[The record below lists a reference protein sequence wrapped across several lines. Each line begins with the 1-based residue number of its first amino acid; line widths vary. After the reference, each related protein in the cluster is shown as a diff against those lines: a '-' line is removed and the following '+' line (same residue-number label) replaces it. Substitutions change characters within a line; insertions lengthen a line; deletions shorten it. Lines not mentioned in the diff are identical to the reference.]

1 MKPKKL
7 RFPFPN
13 KKENPISEKIKLTE
27 KKRFTEK
34 LSRKNLTNSKQKISP
49 LTFL

>member
-27 KKRFTEK
+27 KKTVY
-34 LSRKNLTNSKQKISP
+34 RKIKQKK
-49 LTFL
+49 FNKF